1 MTVRVECILP
11 LSEPVA
17 SLADYR
23 ARGGGEGLAAAQ
35 RDPAGV
41 LAELAASGLR
51 GRGGAGFPTAA
62 KWASVRGAGGPN
74 TYVVCNAAEGE
85 PGTFKDR
92 FLLRRNPYQA
102 LEGVAIAACL
112 LGASRA
118 FIVIKRGYRREIA
131 RLRVALDELQ
141 AAGLLGPSPVQL
153 VLGPDEYLL
162 GEEKAAVE
170 VIEGGDPLP
179 RVFPPYQVGL
189 FARRDARNPVAMNNV
204 ETLAN
209 VPNIARCGAAWFRA
223 NGTDDSPGTMLFTL
237 CGDVRRPGV
246 HELPLGLP
254 LRVLIDLVGGGAVS
268 GSVKAVLP
276 GASAGLLTAGQLDTP
291 LDFEQ
296 LRAVGSGLGSGGF
309 VVYDDSACIVAA
321 VSAFAHFLAIESCAQ
336 CPACKQ
342 GTHGIAA
349 ALARIE
355 EGSGSDQD
363 LDTLLAKCSTVTGG
377 RRCALPLGAAL
388 LVRSAVEAFGD
399 EFRAHLG
406 RPCPRPRVLPVPKI
420 VDYDEEAGR
429 FCFDERYRLKQPDW
443 TYAEPEPAAQERSA

>member
-1 MTVRVECILP
+1 MTVHVEPILP
-11 LSEPVA
+11 LSEPVS

-23 ARGGGEGLAAAQ
+23 AQGGGDGLAAAR

-51 GRGGAGFPTAA
+51 GRGGAGFPTAT
-62 KWASVRGAGGPN
+62 KWATVRRAGGPS

-92 FLLRRNPYQA
+92 FLLRRNPYQV
-102 LEGVAIAACL
+102 LEGLAIATSL

-118 FIVIKRGYRREIA
+118 FIVIKRGYAREIA
-131 RLRVALDELQ
+131 RLRAALDEMQ
-141 AAGLLGPSPVQL
+141 GAGLLGPAPVQL

-162 GEEKAAVE
+162 GEEKAMAE

-179 RVFPPYQVGL
+179 RIFPPYQVGL
-189 FARRDARNPVAMNNV
+189 FARRDARNPVAMNNA

-209 VPNIARCGAAWFRA
+209 VPVIARCGAAWFRE
-223 NGTDDSPGTMLFTL
+223 NGTDASPGTMLFTL

-254 LRVLIDLVGGGAVS
+254 LRVLIDLVGGGAP
-268 GSVKAVLP
+268 GGVKAVIP
-276 GASAGLLTAGQLDTP
+276 GASAGLLTAADLDTP
-291 LDFEQ
+291 LDFEE
-296 LRAVGSGLGSGGF
+296 LRAAGSGLGSGGF
-309 VVYDDSACIVAA
+309 VVYDNSACIVAA
-321 VSAFAHFLAIESCAQ
+321 VLAFAHFLAIESCAQ

-342 GTHGIAA
+342 GTTGIATT
-349 ALARIE
+349 LARIE
-355 EGSGSDQD
+355 DGDGTDKD
-363 LDTLLAKCSTVTGG
+363 LDTIAAKCSTVTGG
-377 RRCALPLGAAL
+377 RRCALPVGAAL

-406 RPCPRPRVLPVPKI
+406 RPCPLPRDLPVPKL
-420 VDYDEEAGR
+420 VDYDEASCR
-429 FCFDERYRLKQPDW
+429 FRYDDRYRRKQPDW
-443 TYAEPEPAAQERSA
+443 SYAPDPAAEDRERTA